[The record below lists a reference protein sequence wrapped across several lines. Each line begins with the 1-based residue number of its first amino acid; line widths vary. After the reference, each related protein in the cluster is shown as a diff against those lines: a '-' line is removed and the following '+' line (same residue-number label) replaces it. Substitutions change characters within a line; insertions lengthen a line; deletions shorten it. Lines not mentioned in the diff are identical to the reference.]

1 MDATDYKD
9 MLLESASGFM
19 MPFALDEKEEL
30 NVILPFGEQ
39 THPKTGEKF
48 QHQGV
53 DYAVKDKPLYAIASG
68 MVIGAGHDA
77 VHENYIIARYGKYE
91 VTYGHISEAY
101 TPYGTNVKA
110 GQEIAHAGEFLH
122 MGVRFNGK
130 ELDPDNFIA
139 MIWANIQQLAAMGIT
154 HQPTAEV
161 LGNKKIVTKYDDCQD
176 EIMALMLRWLP
187 TYMNELR
194 TKAYTPPKRMEASLK
209 NILSKAADKN
219 YFYET
224 IPNLGNPLGLSGRSA
239 PLVEKIQEIL
249 IEDFLGFLAVRQ
261 GIYPQSW
268 DESQKKKLS
277 EEATA
282 NGLMEDPLEN
292 LEIDIHS
299 YDISREA
306 SIYFDTTG
314 TRCWTK
320 AWFNGREKGE
330 KSIEITR
337 QLAVKFINDEIL
349 LDDWLARFYPKQMNV
364 CHKAIEQARKQ
375 LLGI

>member
-1 MDATDYKD
+1 MDTTDYKD

-30 NVILPFGEQ
+30 NVILPYGEQ
-39 THPKTGEKF
+39 THPKTGERF

-53 DYAVKDKPLYAIASG
+53 DYAVKDRPLYAVASG

-77 VHENYIIARYGKYE
+77 VHENYVIVRYGKYE
-91 VTYGHISEAY
+91 VTYGHVSEAY

-110 GQEIAHAGEFLH
+110 GQEIAHSGEFLH

-130 ELDPDNFIA
+130 SLDPENFLA

-154 HQPTAEV
+154 HQPTIDE
-161 LGNKKIVTKYDDCQD
+161 LGDRKITTKFDDNQG

-187 TYMNELR
+187 VYMNELR
-194 TKAYTPPKRMEASLK
+194 TKTYTPPKKVETSLK

-224 IPNLGNPLGLSGRSA
+224 MPNLGNPLGLSGRSA

-249 IEDFLGFLAVRQ
+249 IEDFLGFLAIRQ

-268 DESQKKKLS
+268 DETQKKNFLKKL
-277 EEATA
+277 
-282 NGLMEDPLEN
+282 PP
-292 LEIDIHS
+292 
-299 YDISREA
+299 
-306 SIYFDTTG
+306 TG
-314 TRCWTK
+314 
-320 AWFNGREKGE
+320 
-330 KSIEITR
+330 
-337 QLAVKFINDEIL
+337 
-349 LDDWLARFYPKQMNV
+349 
-364 CHKAIEQARKQ
+364 
-375 LLGI
+375 

>member
-48 QHQGV
+48 RHQGV
-53 DYAVKDKPLYAIASG
+53 DYAIKDKPLYAIASG

-77 VHENYIIARYGKYE
+77 VHENYIITRYGKYE

-110 GQEIAHAGEFLH
+110 GQEIAHAGEFLY

-194 TKAYTPPKRMEASLK
+194 TKAYTPPKKMEASLK

-268 DESQKKKLS
+268 DESQKKNFLKKLPP
-277 EEATA
+277 TA
-282 NGLMEDPLEN
+282 
-292 LEIDIHS
+292 
-299 YDISREA
+299 
-306 SIYFDTTG
+306 
-314 TRCWTK
+314 
-320 AWFNGREKGE
+320 
-330 KSIEITR
+330 
-337 QLAVKFINDEIL
+337 
-349 LDDWLARFYPKQMNV
+349 
-364 CHKAIEQARKQ
+364 
-375 LLGI
+375 

>member
-53 DYAVKDKPLYAIASG
+53 DYAIKDKPLYAIASG

-77 VHENYIIARYGKYE
+77 VHENYIITRYGKYE

-110 GQEIAHAGEFLH
+110 GQEIAHAGGFLH

-194 TKAYTPPKRMEASLK
+194 TKAYTPPKKMEASLK

-268 DESQKKKLS
+268 DESQKKNFLKKLPP
-277 EEATA
+277 TA
-282 NGLMEDPLEN
+282 
-292 LEIDIHS
+292 
-299 YDISREA
+299 
-306 SIYFDTTG
+306 
-314 TRCWTK
+314 
-320 AWFNGREKGE
+320 
-330 KSIEITR
+330 
-337 QLAVKFINDEIL
+337 
-349 LDDWLARFYPKQMNV
+349 
-364 CHKAIEQARKQ
+364 
-375 LLGI
+375 

>member
-1 MDATDYKD
+1 MNATDYKD
-9 MLLESASGFM
+9 MLMESASGFM

-48 QHQGV
+48 QHQGI

-77 VHENYIIARYGKYE
+77 VHENYIITRYGKYE

-154 HQPTAEV
+154 HQPTAEA

-194 TKAYTPPKRMEASLK
+194 TKSYTPPKKMEASLK

-277 EEATA
+277 EEAAA
-282 NGLMEDPLEN
+282 NGLMEDPLQN

>member
-1 MDATDYKD
+1 
-9 MLLESASGFM
+9 
-19 MPFALDEKEEL
+19 
-30 NVILPFGEQ
+30 
-39 THPKTGEKF
+39 
-48 QHQGV
+48 
-53 DYAVKDKPLYAIASG
+53 
-68 MVIGAGHDA
+68 
-77 VHENYIIARYGKYE
+77 
-91 VTYGHISEAY
+91 
-101 TPYGTNVKA
+101 
-110 GQEIAHAGEFLH
+110 

-194 TKAYTPPKRMEASLK
+194 TKAYTPPKKMEASLK

-268 DESQKKKLS
+268 DESQKKNFLKKLPP
-277 EEATA
+277 TA
-282 NGLMEDPLEN
+282 
-292 LEIDIHS
+292 
-299 YDISREA
+299 
-306 SIYFDTTG
+306 
-314 TRCWTK
+314 
-320 AWFNGREKGE
+320 
-330 KSIEITR
+330 
-337 QLAVKFINDEIL
+337 
-349 LDDWLARFYPKQMNV
+349 
-364 CHKAIEQARKQ
+364 
-375 LLGI
+375 

>member
-53 DYAVKDKPLYAIASG
+53 DYAVKDRPLYAIASG

-176 EIMALMLRWLP
+176 EI
-187 TYMNELR
+187 
-194 TKAYTPPKRMEASLK
+194 
-209 NILSKAADKN
+209 
-219 YFYET
+219 
-224 IPNLGNPLGLSGRSA
+224 IPRHG
-239 PLVEKIQEIL
+239 
-249 IEDFLGFLAVRQ
+249 
-261 GIYPQSW
+261 
-268 DESQKKKLS
+268 
-277 EEATA
+277 
-282 NGLMEDPLEN
+282 
-292 LEIDIHS
+292 
-299 YDISREA
+299 
-306 SIYFDTTG
+306 
-314 TRCWTK
+314 
-320 AWFNGREKGE
+320 
-330 KSIEITR
+330 
-337 QLAVKFINDEIL
+337 
-349 LDDWLARFYPKQMNV
+349 
-364 CHKAIEQARKQ
+364 
-375 LLGI
+375 

>member
-1 MDATDYKD
+1 MDTTDYKD

-53 DYAVKDKPLYAIASG
+53 DYAVKDRPLYAIASG

-161 LGNKKIVTKYDDCQD
+161 LGDKKIVTKYDDCQD

-194 TKAYTPPKRMEASLK
+194 TKAYTPSKKMEASLK

-277 EEATA
+277 EEAAA
-282 NGLMEDPLEN
+282 NGLMEDPLQN

>member
-1 MDATDYKD
+1 MSSSLSVNRSIPRRERSFSTKVLIMPSRTDPC
-9 MLLESASGFM
+9 
-19 MPFALDEKEEL
+19 MPS
-30 NVILPFGEQ
+30 Q
-39 THPKTGEKF
+39 
-48 QHQGV
+48 
-53 DYAVKDKPLYAIASG
+53 AVW
-68 MVIGAGHDA
+68 
-77 VHENYIIARYGKYE
+77 YIIARYGKYE

-161 LGNKKIVTKYDDCQD
+161 LGDKKIVTKYDDCQD

-194 TKAYTPPKRMEASLK
+194 TKAYTPSKKMEASLK

-224 IPNLGNPLGLSGRSA
+224 LPNLGNPLGLSGRSA

-268 DESQKKKLS
+268 DESQKKNFLKKLPP
-277 EEATA
+277 TA
-282 NGLMEDPLEN
+282 
-292 LEIDIHS
+292 
-299 YDISREA
+299 
-306 SIYFDTTG
+306 
-314 TRCWTK
+314 
-320 AWFNGREKGE
+320 
-330 KSIEITR
+330 
-337 QLAVKFINDEIL
+337 
-349 LDDWLARFYPKQMNV
+349 
-364 CHKAIEQARKQ
+364 
-375 LLGI
+375 